1 MKAKTLLALALLLTL
16 MAVTSCKSYDKKD
29 CEKLIEKIE
38 DDDIDGK
45 DHLSIVYQLDGLLSY
60 DEDKLDEIDDMDS
73 KSDRCDMAEDYI
85 DSDEFAY
92 TLKFGA
98 AVAIAKEKD
107 ELKGKAKEGFSDKEI
122 KSRFKKVVKKIDKL
136 VEKCE
141 IKNFYKTVAD
151 AVGSQNLDGIDLT
164 D

>member
-1 MKAKTLLALALLLTL
+1 MKTKILSTLVLLLTL

-73 KSDRCDMAEDYI
+73 KSDRCDEFENFT
-85 DSDEFAY
+85 DSDEFEY
-92 TLKFGA
+92 TCKMLYFIAGLDNDSQLSGN
-98 AVAIAKEKD
+98 AKEEFKNTQIR
-107 ELKGKAKEGFSDKEI
+107 A
-122 KSRFKKVVKKIDKL
+122 RFKKLLKRCNKL
-136 VEKCE
+136 DEKC
-141 IKNFYKTVAD
+141 K
-151 AVGSQNLDGIDLT
+151 
-164 D
+164 

>member
-1 MKAKTLLALALLLTL
+1 MKTKTLLALALLLTL

-73 KSDRCDMAEDYI
+73 KSDRCDEFENFT
-85 DSDEFAY
+85 DSDEFEY
-92 TLKFGA
+92 TC
-98 AVAIAKEKD
+98 
-107 ELKGKAKEGFSDKEI
+107 
-122 KSRFKKVVKKIDKL
+122 
-136 VEKCE
+136 KCSPSLQ
-141 IKNFYKTVAD
+141 A
-151 AVGSQNLDGIDLT
+151 
-164 D
+164 